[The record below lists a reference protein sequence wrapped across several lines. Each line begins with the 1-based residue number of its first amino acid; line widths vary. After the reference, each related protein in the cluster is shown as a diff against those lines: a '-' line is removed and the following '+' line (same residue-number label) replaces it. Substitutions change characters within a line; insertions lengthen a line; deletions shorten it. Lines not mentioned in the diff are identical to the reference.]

1 MDDATKLTQDDLDY
15 ACTNDVQNACL
26 QSGAIRLGNLV
37 PRMAGEILQLRRLVE
52 RSPASNAP
60 IGGWQAIIAAQP
72 RPLVGLSVLV
82 VKHGKLLL
90 GKRRGSHGDG
100 EYAAPGGHLE
110 HLESF
115 QVCAEREVL
124 EETGIEIG
132 PLRFLRVLNATQY
145 APKHYVDLAFVA
157 EWCGGEPEVREPDK
171 VDRWDWY
178 AIDDLPSPLF
188 AMLPSAIA
196 SYVIARPALT

>member
-1 MDDATKLTQDDLDY
+1 VTAT
-15 ACTNDVQNACL
+15 A
-26 QSGAIRLGNLV
+26 
-37 PRMAGEILQLRRLVE
+37 
-52 RSPASNAP
+52 
-60 IGGWQAIIAAQP
+60 
-72 RPLVGLSVLV
+72 RPLVGISVLV
-82 VKHGKLLL
+82 MKQGKLLL

-115 QVCAEREVL
+115 QICAAREVL

-157 EWCGGEPEVREPDK
+157 AWKAGEPEVKEPDK

-188 AMLPSAIA
+188 AMLPSSIAIL
-196 SYVIARPALT
+196 RCENNGALCVPSCQDAP

>member
-1 MDDATKLTQDDLDY
+1 VTATT
-15 ACTNDVQNACL
+15 
-26 QSGAIRLGNLV
+26 
-37 PRMAGEILQLRRLVE
+37 
-52 RSPASNAP
+52 
-60 IGGWQAIIAAQP
+60 
-72 RPLVGLSVLV
+72 RPLVGISVLV
-82 VKHGKLLL
+82 VKQGGLLL

-100 EYAAPGGHLE
+100 EYACPGGHLE

-115 QVCAEREVL
+115 QICGAREVL

-157 EWCGGEPEVREPDK
+157 EWRAGEPEVREPDK

-188 AMLPSAIA
+188 AMLPSAITILRDG
-196 SYVIARPALT
+196 SGRLCQDVP

>member
-1 MDDATKLTQDDLDY
+1 MT
-15 ACTNDVQNACL
+15 
-26 QSGAIRLGNLV
+26 
-37 PRMAGEILQLRRLVE
+37 
-52 RSPASNAP
+52 ASSTSS
-60 IGGWQAIIAAQP
+60 

-90 GKRRGSHGDG
+90 GKRRGSHGAG

-115 QVCAEREVL
+115 QTCAAREVL

-157 EWCGGEPEVREPDK
+157 EWRAGEPEVREPDK

-196 SYVIARPALT
+196 IVRESGTRMHGAGFCQDL